1 MQIRA
6 ILFAAILVAG
16 IASCNSGE
24 RIPDVSAINAETV
37 VRRFDQDFFMLDTA
51 NVSTGLDALQQRYPQ
66 FLPDYL
72 VKVLG
77 IKPADPRAEE
87 AIKAFMRSYR
97 AVYEAGNAQGK
108 ALQQAEKD
116 IRLALQ
122 LMQHYIPTFKPE
134 KPFEI
139 ITFVGPM
146 DAYESFATGD
156 YGDVRT
162 RTGVGVA
169 MQFHLGAGAPVYEQ
183 GRSAGVLYDYQI
195 RRFEPGTIPVN
206 AVKNIIDD
214 VFPYMASGKPLV
226 EEMIEKGKRLYL
238 LDKLLPNT
246 HDSLKLGYT
255 GSQLKGCMENE
266 ALIWNFFVK
275 NDLLYSIE
283 PTVNQQYIKD
293 GPKTQEL
300 GEGAPG
306 YIGLF
311 VGRQLVRAY
320 MKKHPEIS
328 MPQMMQTP
336 ATTILNGAGYKP

>member
-6 ILFAAILVAG
+6 ILFAAILGAG
-16 IASCNSGE
+16 IPSCNSGE
-24 RIPDVSAINAETV
+24 RIPDVSGLNAETV
-37 VRRFDQDFFMLDTA
+37 VRRFDQEFFSVDTA
-51 NVSTGLDALQQRYPQ
+51 KLSTSLDALQQRYPQ

-77 IKPADPRAEE
+77 INPADPMAEE
-87 AIKAFMRSYR
+87 AIKAFLRSYR
-97 AVYEAGNAQGK
+97 SVYEAGNAQGK

-122 LMQHYIPTFKPE
+122 LMQHYVPTFKPE
-134 KPFEI
+134 QPFEI
-139 ITFVGPM
+139 TTFVGPM

-169 MQFHLGAGAPVYEQ
+169 MQFHLGASAPVYEQ
-183 GRSAGVLYDYQI
+183 GRSAGVMYDYQI
-195 RRFEPGTIPVN
+195 RRFEPGTIAVN

-214 VFPYMASGKPLV
+214 VFPYTASGKPLV

-238 LDKLLPNT
+238 LDKLLPRVA
-246 HDSLKLGYT
+246 DSLILGYST
-255 GSQLKGCMENE
+255 RQLNGCMENE

-283 PTVNQQYIKD
+283 PSVNQQYIKD

-320 MKKHPEIS
+320 LKKHPEIS
-328 MPQMMQTP
+328 MPQLMQTP
-336 ATTILNGAGYKP
+336 ATNILNSAGYKP